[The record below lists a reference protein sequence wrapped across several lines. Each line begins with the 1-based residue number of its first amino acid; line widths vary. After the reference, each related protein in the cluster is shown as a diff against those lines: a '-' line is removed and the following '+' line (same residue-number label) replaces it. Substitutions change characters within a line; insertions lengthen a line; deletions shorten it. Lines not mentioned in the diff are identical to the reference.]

1 MSGLGYDTITYE
13 TNAPYLRVDAADT
26 NRHVTVTALQANTYQ
41 KMPDVR
47 GMMAADAVT
56 ELIRARYKPQIIG
69 KGRVK
74 SQILD
79 EKTHTVKLYLDP

>member
-1 MSGLGYDTITYE
+1 
-13 TNAPYLRVDAADT
+13 
-26 NRHVTVTALQANTYQ
+26 
-41 KMPDVR
+41 
-47 GMMAADAVT
+47 MMAADAVT
-56 ELIRARYKPQIIG
+56 ELIRARYNPQIIG